1 MPKYSAKYIAPG
13 DPTPDGWVKYGN
25 IAVDVNGTANANDQ
39 PFTSGISESLAAS
52 GYAIITDTSN
62 AGIVGRAIAG
72 GPATASENT
81 TTFWVSVAKTEESF
95 CDLFNR
101 LPARQDLISIT
112 GGTAATQWLNDNGYW
127 TSYSVYYIANGTKS
141 PALGSGNQSPFPAS
155 GWTTLISSSGD
166 DASIQVSL
174 PFSWTFNGTSYSE
187 FYPNSN
193 FYITFGSGTSQY
205 SGLAANSPNLN
216 KIFFGGKDNSWQRV
230 SSFASED
237 KYFRLRWEGTNS
249 TGGTPGSSTVIYEL
263 TFFNPIY
270 TNGENWLELIIGNNN
285 MPGQGISGI
294 YSDTAQLSGGQIVPS
309 NVGVAA
315 LESYVLQGNSTG
327 TSWTVHTGKFVGGT
341 DY

>member
-1 MPKYSAKYIAPG
+1 MPKFSAKYIPTGEPAPS
-13 DPTPDGWVKYGN
+13 GWTKYGN
-25 IAVDVNGTANANDQ
+25 IAVD
-39 PFTSGISESLAAS
+39 TSGIADAS
-52 GYAIITDTSN
+52 AQPFIPGVDITLEANGYVIITDTTT
-62 AGIVGRAIAG
+62 AGIVGRPTG
-72 GPATASENT
+72 GGGATVSEDVP
-81 TTFWVSVAKTEESF
+81 TFWCSTSKTEESF
-95 CDLFNR
+95 CELFNR
-101 LPARQDLISIT
+101 LPARKDMIT
-112 GGTAATQWLNDNGYW
+112 ITAGTAATSWLNSNGYW
-127 TSYSVYYIANGTKS
+127 TSFTVYAVTNGTKS

-174 PFSWTFNGTSYSE
+174 PFSWTFNGTSYNE

-237 KYFRLRWEGTNS
+237 KYLRLRWEGTNS
-249 TGGTPGSSTVIYEL
+249 TGGTPGASTVIYEL

-315 LESYVLQGNSTG
+315 LQSYVLQGNSTG